1 MKPSTARIEAEGL
14 SCVRDART
22 LFKQLSFELSAG
34 EIIQIEG
41 DNGSGKTSLL
51 RILCGL
57 ALPSEGTVR
66 WNQANI
72 RRCRIEYNA
81 SLIYIG
87 HQPGLK
93 EELTALENLRFY
105 SALAGHTNTRS
116 ELEHALD
123 QVGLYGFEDVPVRS
137 LSAGQRR
144 RVALARLWLN
154 NSPFWILDE
163 PFTALDRGGIEN
175 LESRISEHIRSG
187 GMAIL
192 TSHQTLDLPNTELR
206 SIQLQ

>member
-1 MKPSTARIEAEGL
+1 M
-14 SCVRDART
+14 RDART
-22 LFKQLSFELSAG
+22 LFNDLSFELRAG

-66 WNQANI
+66 WNQSNI
-72 RRCRIEYNA
+72 RRCRTEYNA
-81 SLIYIG
+81 SLVYIG
-87 HQPGLK
+87 HQPGIK

-105 SALAGHTNTRS
+105 HALSGQAVTPS
-116 ELEHALD
+116 ELEHALN
-123 QVGLYGFEDVPVRS
+123 QVGLHGFEDVPVRI

-154 NSPFWILDE
+154 HSPLWILDE
-163 PFTALDRGGIEN
+163 PFTALDRSGITN
-175 LESRISEHIRSG
+175 LETRISDHIQSG

-192 TSHQTLDLPNTELR
+192 TSHQSLDLPNTSLR